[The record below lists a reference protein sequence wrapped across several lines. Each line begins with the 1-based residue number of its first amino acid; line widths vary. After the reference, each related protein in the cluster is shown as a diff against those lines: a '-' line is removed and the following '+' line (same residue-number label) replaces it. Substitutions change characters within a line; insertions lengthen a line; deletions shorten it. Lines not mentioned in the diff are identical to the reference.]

1 MNEMIFK
8 NISAV
13 ACFWLLLF
21 IGIAIGMG
29 KKEDLIKK
37 DIEQSGI
44 IQINN
49 KFYQVMELEK

>member
-8 NISAV
+8 YISAV
-13 ACFWLLLF
+13 ACFWLLLL

-29 KKEDLIKK
+29 GKEDLIQK